1 MKKLSACLLIT
12 AFFIA
17 FYCQK
22 KERVGVVMQDK
33 YTPAN
38 GWTTENTSL
47 YGFESK
53 GYIYYILP
61 RTQYVAKHFGVGQ
74 YELLLE
80 TDGNTAQ
87 QQVSA
92 YYNADMQLLIS
103 EKYVPEPVKRIQHLI
118 FLPQVGETK
127 TRFLNTL
134 RTKSIKSLNN
144 TSFSHAMVNIQM
156 VKQDQKTTI
165 TLEETKN
172 GQIYLSALGNTGT
185 PVLVEYDLNGLHYA
199 GGVLNE
205 QVIVLDFEWDNKILP
220 IAIHGIKSSIS
231 LNQNLENTLVVTF
244 DLQGDKKVLVNTE
257 KDYTISN
264 FIPANASD
272 KSIEWLIN
280 PKENVTIKQKNDA
293 SLKITFTKTGTYTI
307 TATAKDRNIVK
318 KSLEIVASMP
328 SDGFAIAGK
337 ILANVGEELN
347 YNIKLAETKTSAPAV
362 TWSVKGD
369 ADLINPQDNQVR
381 LRFKSTGK
389 VTLQAT
395 DKENNS
401 VFQELEITV
410 KQAVEDFTIDGKPV
424 IYTYEPETY
433 RIVNITPNADDKS
446 IVWEITPNG
455 GAQINAQT
463 STELNIAFTK
473 PGNYQIKATA
483 KDRNTVVKTWAVQI
497 NCGIH
502 NQNEFRRLLSNT
514 NYACELLSDFTLNNN
529 GSSGAYMP
537 ISNFTGK
544 LDGKGKKININVEI
558 WNDIYAGVFNKLV
571 AQEIK
576 NLQIAGNISYQSIY
590 TPYNMGILAAEIPEG
605 QHVNISKVAISGKLT
620 YKNVQ
625 NRPIIGGLIGE
636 IKGSASI
643 KDVYINATLERTNTK
658 TGNSA
663 GIVGLASM
671 GTKLENCYA
680 KIPIGSVNQASNFYK
695 IADGGNII
703 NSYVSLSLQ
712 TALGSGM
719 VIDESKATAT
729 DYAGFDFV
737 NTWQMQAGLPI
748 LKF

>member
-1 MKKLSACLLIT
+1 MKKLSACLLII
-12 AFFIA
+12 AFFVA

-53 GYIYYILP
+53 GYIYYVLP
-61 RTQYVAKHFGVGQ
+61 GTQYAAKGFGAGQ
-74 YELLLE
+74 YEFLLE
-80 TDGNTAQ
+80 IDGNTEQKKVPAN
-87 QQVSA
+87 
-92 YYNADMQLLIS
+92 YNADMQLLIS
-103 EKYVPEPVKRIQHLI
+103 EKYVSEPVKRIQHLI

-144 TSFSHAMVNIQM
+144 AGFSHAMVNIQM
-156 VKQDQKTTI
+156 VKQEKKTTI
-165 TLEETKN
+165 KLEETKN
-172 GQIYLSALGNTGT
+172 GQMYLSALGSTGT
-185 PVLVEYDLNGLHYA
+185 PILVEYEHNGVHYA
-199 GGVLNE
+199 GGILNE
-205 QVIVLDFEWDNKILP
+205 QGIVLDFEWDNKALP

-244 DLQGDKKVLVNTE
+244 DLQGDKKVLINTE
-257 KDYTISN
+257 KDYAISN
-264 FIPANASD
+264 FIPTNASD
-272 KSIEWLIN
+272 KSIEWLVEPN
-280 PKENVTIKQKNDA
+280 ENVSIKQKNDA
-293 SLKITFTKTGTYTI
+293 SLKIIFTKTGKYNI

-318 KSLEIVASMP
+318 KSLEIIASIP
-328 SDGFAIAGK
+328 SDGFTIAGK
-337 ILANVGEELN
+337 TLANVGEELS
-347 YNIKLAETKTSAPAV
+347 YNIKLTETKTSAPAV

-369 ADLINPQDNQVR
+369 ADLINPQDNQVN

-401 VFQELEITV
+401 VFQETEITV
-410 KQAVEDFTIDGKPV
+410 KQAVEDFAIDGKPV

-446 IVWEITPNG
+446 IVWEIAPNG

-463 STELNIAFTK
+463 STELNIAFTR

-483 KDRNTVVKTWAVQI
+483 KDRNTVVKTWSVQI

-502 NQNEFRRLLSNT
+502 NQNEFRSLLNNT

-529 GSSGAYMP
+529 GSSVEYMP

-544 LDGKGKKININVEI
+544 LDGKGKKITVSVSIA
-558 WNDIYAGVFNKLV
+558 NDIYVGVFNKLV

-576 NLQIAGNISYQSIY
+576 NLQIASTISYQSIY
-590 TPYNMGILAAEIPEG
+590 TPYNMGILAAEIPVG
-605 QHVNISKVAISGKLT
+605 QHVNIQKIAISGKLT

-625 NRPIIGGLIGE
+625 NGPIIGGLIGE

-712 TALGSGM
+712 TAIGGGM

-729 DYAGFDFV
+729 DYAGFDFI